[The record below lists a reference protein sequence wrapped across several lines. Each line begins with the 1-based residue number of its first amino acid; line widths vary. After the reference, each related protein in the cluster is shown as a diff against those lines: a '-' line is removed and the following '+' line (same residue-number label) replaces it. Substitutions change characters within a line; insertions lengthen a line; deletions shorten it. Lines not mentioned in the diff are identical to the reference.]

1 MIIYLEIIIVIIQID
16 ISEKNE
22 NLFNFKTQS
31 LDWVL
36 NIIFQKVLQRNLLL
50 WQLLE

>member
-1 MIIYLEIIIVIIQID
+1 MIYLEMIINTIKID

-22 NLFNFKTQS
+22 NYFNFKTQS

-36 NIIFQKVLQRNLLL
+36 NIIFQKV
-50 WQLLE
+50 